1 MNHAISRGLQPINL
15 KLLAFL
21 NCVAGHRRRNNSA
34 VRRNHFPLLAQTS
47 GNAAWLSS
55 PQPQRR
61 AAPAAT
67 TGDRQMRTLSFI
79 LAFAFL
85 VAGPTMAGLSD
96 SSLPGVGTFTYNGSP
111 IVTSA
116 PAIIVAVR

>member
-1 MNHAISRGLQPINL
+1 MNHEGWRARQSINL
-15 KLLAFL
+15 KSFTFL
-21 NCVAGHRRRNNSA
+21 DCFVGRQRRNNSA

-47 GNAAWLSS
+47 GNAAWLST

-67 TGDRQMRTLSFI
+67 TGDSQMRTLSFI

-96 SSLPGVGTFTYNGSP
+96 SSVPGVGTFTYNGSP

-116 PAIIVAVR
+116 PAIIVAAR